1 MTQGLLALVVR
12 QDLQVPRVLKAQLD
26 LLVLMALM
34 EAPDR
39 VVQQVLVA
47 QLGLLAQPDPQGRQ
61 VALALLP
68 QAQDQ

>member
-39 VVQQVLVA
+39 LDQQVLVA
-47 QLGLLAQPDPQGRQ
+47 QLDLLAQPDPQGLR

>member
-1 MTQGLLALVVR
+1 MVR
-12 QDLQVPRVLKAQLD
+12 QDLQAPRVLKAQLD

-39 VVQQVLVA
+39 LAQQVLVA
-47 QLGLLAQPDPQGRQ
+47 PLDLLAQPDPQGLQ
-61 VALALLP
+61 VVLVLLP